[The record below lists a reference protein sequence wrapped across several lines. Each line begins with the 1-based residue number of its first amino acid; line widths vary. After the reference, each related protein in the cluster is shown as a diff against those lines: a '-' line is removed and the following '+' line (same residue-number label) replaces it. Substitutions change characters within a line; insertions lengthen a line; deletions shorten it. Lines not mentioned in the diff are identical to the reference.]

1 MNNSTN
7 TGLVVFHNLR
17 TTIEGVIWLIQV
29 PKLTI
34 EDAYVALEAC
44 RKKAIEIG
52 VPMDIAV
59 VDDGGNLLK
68 FERMDGALVGCIQI
82 AIDKAYTSAVLG
94 ISTAEEGR
102 MAQPGESEYGANTL
116 CGGRIVILGGGLPIK
131 FKNITI
137 GAVGC
142 SSGTVDQDTA
152 VAEAG
157 VAALTKKLTK

>member
-1 MNNSTN
+1 
-7 TGLVVFHNLR
+7 
-17 TTIEGVIWLIQV
+17 LIQV

-44 RKKAIEIG
+44 RKKAGEVG
-52 VPMDIAV
+52 VPMDIAIT
-59 VDDGGNLLK
+59 DESGNLLA

-94 ISTAEEGR
+94 IPTAEEGR
-102 MAQPGESEYGANTL
+102 MAQPGESEYGANSL
-116 CGGRIVILGGGLPIK
+116 CGGRIVILGGGIPIK
-131 FKNITI
+131 IKNITV

-157 VAALTKKLTK
+157 VAALAKLMK